1 MPSRGTLMLAQLV
14 GGIGSTPALILSVIQ
29 SGVVE
34 STIAPFA
41 SNRKPRQTAG
51 FGSRSACN
59 RAVAA

>member
-1 MPSRGTLMLAQLV
+1 LV
-14 GGIGSTPALILSVIQ
+14 GGEALTPALILSVIQ

-41 SNRKPRQTAG
+41 SKRTPKQTAG
-51 FGSRSACN
+51 LGARSACK